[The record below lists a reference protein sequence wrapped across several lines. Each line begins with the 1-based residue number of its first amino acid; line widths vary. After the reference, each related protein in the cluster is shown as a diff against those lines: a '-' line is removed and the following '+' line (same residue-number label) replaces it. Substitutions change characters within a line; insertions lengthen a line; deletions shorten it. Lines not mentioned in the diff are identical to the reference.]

1 MNEDQKKK
9 IALFRF
15 GVISSLVG
23 ARNQGWGYQKK
34 LLREICEKQWEIPGS
49 GRSNI
54 SKSTIFNWL
63 SRYEKNGNSLDALM
77 PSSRKDIGISRKLDK
92 ETVLALVNMKRENP
106 KASLSVLIDIAR
118 TKGVIPSNLGIS
130 KAAIYRIIKKHMSAD
145 TTPGKDRRKFEAELP
160 NDLWQA
166 DCMHGPYV
174 VSDGKKRKAF
184 LFGIIDDHSR
194 LITHAQFFLKENL
207 GSFLECLKK
216 ALAKRGLPRKLYVDN
231 GPYFKAHKLEYSLAS
246 LGTALLHAKPYTP
259 EGKGKIERWFRT
271 IRMCFLPRV
280 PAGVTLEKLNELLEE
295 WVDGYHERKHSSTN
309 RPPLKRY
316 LEGIHLI
323 RQAPD
328 DIETYF
334 RTRACRRVN
343 KDRTLSLKSR
353 LFEAPVGLVGKK
365 IEVVFNESD
374 PLDVEAYFN
383 GESWG
388 KLTLLDQQINSKVFR
403 DDYEPRNKEQKI
415 MPEPLPGIQAGKL
428 FESGEKDD

>member
-1 MNEDQKKK
+1 
-9 IALFRF
+9 
-15 GVISSLVG
+15 
-23 ARNQGWGYQKK
+23 
-34 LLREICEKQWEIPGS
+34 
-49 GRSNI
+49 
-54 SKSTIFNWL
+54 
-63 SRYEKNGNSLDALM
+63 
-77 PSSRKDIGISRKLDK
+77 
-92 ETVLALVNMKRENP
+92 
-106 KASLSVLIDIAR
+106 
-118 TKGVIPSNLGIS
+118 
-130 KAAIYRIIKKHMSAD
+130 
-145 TTPGKDRRKFEAELP
+145 
-160 NDLWQA
+160 
-166 DCMHGPYV
+166 MHGPYV

-271 IRMCFLPRV
+271 IRMCFLPKV

-334 RTRACRRVN
+334 RTRVCRRVN

-374 PLDVEAYFN
+374 PLDVEAFFN

-403 DDYEPRNKEQKI
+403 DDYEPKNKEQKI
-415 MPEPLPGIQAGKL
+415 LPEPLPGIQAGKL